1 MTQRIVWVHGIG
13 QHQPGYSAPWVAVFN
28 PFFNLPA
35 DDYIEVCWDT
45 VFTGASAPTIG
56 GDPELGLILRDAK
69 LTERQQA
76 QAAAIKAELTTI
88 LQARADALRPRTD
101 TAGAPDAILGTVAV
115 AASLE
120 WSDRFGVTAA
130 APAFGLPDWLTN
142 PDAYLGDFIKYLVS
156 ARVRNAVKEKA
167 KEKLRPLAG
176 TGDRCALITHS
187 WGTVVAYDALLDLA
201 TETPNL
207 QIADFITLG
216 SPLWLVR
223 RLLQDSSGRK
233 PAQTTTWINIHAER
247 DPVGSY
253 LRPAFAVDN
262 DYLVPTIGSDP
273 HGSYFVDGNTL
284 VQHDIIAVAVLG

>member
-1 MTQRIVWVHGIG
+1 MPQRIVWVHGIG
-13 QHQPGYSAPWVAVFN
+13 EHHPGYSAPWVEVFD
-28 PFFNLPA
+28 PFLKPCA
-35 DDYIEVCWDT
+35 YLEVCWDT
-45 VFTGASAPTIG
+45 VFTAGGAFAAGESVEFG
-56 GDPELGLILRDAK
+56 SILREAT
-69 LTERQQA
+69 LTPRQQA
-76 QAAAIKAELTTI
+76 QADDLQAELATI
-88 LQARADALRPRTD
+88 LQARADALRPRND
-101 TAGAPDAILGTVAV
+101 GPAAFAV
-115 AASLE
+115 EGRLE
-120 WSDRFGVTAA
+120 WSDRFGVTASA
-130 APAFGLPDWLTN
+130 QLLGLPDWLTN

-156 ARVRNAVKEKA
+156 RRVRNAVKEKA

-207 QIADFITLG
+207 PITDLFTLG

-233 PAQTTTWINIHAER
+233 PPQTATWINIHAEG

-262 DYLVPTIGSDP
+262 DYLVPTLGPDP
-273 HGSYFVDGNTL
+273 HGSYFVSGNIL
-284 VQHDIIAVAVLG
+284 VQHDIIAAAVLG